1 MLGANALN
9 NKNIISTK
17 ATIIIIMIFVNYM
30 IIITKCGCIKYR
42 IEDAELLE
50 NLSLI
55 KNLMSD

>member
-17 ATIIIIMIFVNYM
+17 AIIIIIIFVNYM
-30 IIITKCGCIKYR
+30 ILSLKLDVLKYR